1 MLNKSD
7 SFCESIS
14 KRSLLQI
21 SQLAIA
27 QITAT
32 SNLIQQMNISTAG
45 IKSNSTMTF

>member
-32 SNLIQQMNISTAG
+32 SNLIQQMNSVQLELNQTAL
-45 IKSNSTMTF
+45 